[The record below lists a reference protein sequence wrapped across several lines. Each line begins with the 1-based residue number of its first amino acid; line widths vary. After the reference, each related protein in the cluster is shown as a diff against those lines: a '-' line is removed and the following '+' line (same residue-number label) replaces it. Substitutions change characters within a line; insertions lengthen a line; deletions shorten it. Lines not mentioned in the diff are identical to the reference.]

1 MRSLV
6 LSLLV
11 AGSQMG
17 CANDPVY
24 MECPDMPAD
33 PTCLRSI
40 EAGMDDG
47 MGGVIAEAK
56 SRLLLPIN
64 PEKPEDAMVRGT
76 RAAELGIEVP
86 YVKLG
91 DIEVSV
97 EWTITNLTDADATA
111 LVELDGATEFFEYD
125 PDMIVLSLDD
135 DAPPT
140 PGLDGNIPL
149 HIPASGTLSG
159 LFREDQVRE
168 ASIDLEQVT
177 RGNVNPFA
185 ATLRV
190 NKNDD
195 EIRPFLPFDPM
206 DPEAGPVPDP
216 NAVPIPREAFATLIR
231 IDLVFAPS
239 SHMRLDYTVRVR
251 DVRGEMMNELLM
263 AAEPGDLHPFAPQP
277 YAVMAL
283 P

>member
-1 MRSLV
+1 MIMRRFFIASALV
-6 LSLLV
+6 V
-11 AGSQMG
+11 G

-24 MECPDMPAD
+24 MECPDIPGD
-33 PTCLRSI
+33 PMCLRSI
-40 EAGMDDG
+40 EAGQDDG
-47 MGGVIAEAK
+47 MGGQIAEAK
-56 SRLLLPIN
+56 TRLLLPIN
-64 PEKPEDAMVRGT
+64 LEKPEDAAI
-76 RAAELGIEVP
+76 RAMRTAELGVEVP

-97 EWTITNLTDADATA
+97 EWTITNLLDVEGTA
-111 LVELDGATEFFEYD
+111 LVELNGATEFFEYD
-125 PDMIVLSLDD
+125 PDLIVLSTED

-149 HIPASGTLSG
+149 HLPANGTLSG

-177 RGNVNPFA
+177 RANVNPFA

-195 EIRPFLPFDPM
+195 SIQPFLPFDPL
-206 DPEAGPVPDP
+206 DPEAGPMVDP
-216 NAVPIPREAFATLIR
+216 NAVPIPREAFANIIR
-231 IDLVFAPS
+231 IDLVFSPNQ
-239 SHMRLDYTVRVR
+239 HMRLDYNVRVR

-263 AAEPGDLHPFAPQP
+263 SAPADELYPFAPQP
-277 YAVMAL
+277 YAVMAA

>member
-1 MRSLV
+1 MRSLIFV
-6 LSLLV
+6 GLL
-11 AGSQMG
+11 AAG

-47 MGGVIAEAK
+47 MGGIIAEAK
-56 SRLLLPIN
+56 TRLQLPIN
-64 PEKPEDAMVRGT
+64 LEKDEDAVI
-76 RAAELGIEVP
+76 RAMQTAELGVEVP

-97 EWTITNLTDADATA
+97 EWTITNLSDQEGIA

-125 PDMIVLSLDD
+125 PDMIVLSTED

-149 HIPASGTLSG
+149 HIPANGTLSG

-177 RGNVNPFA
+177 RANVNPFA
-185 ATLRV
+185 ATLRI
-190 NKNDD
+190 NKNDTQ
-195 EIRPFLPFDPM
+195 IVPFLPFDPL
-206 DPEAGPVPDP
+206 DPEAGPMVDP
-216 NAVPIPREAFATLIR
+216 NAIPIPRAAFANIIR
-231 IDLVFAPS
+231 IDLVFSPNQ
-239 SHMRLDYTVRVR
+239 HMRLDYAVRVR
-251 DVRGEMMNELLM
+251 DVRGEMMNDELM
-263 AAEPGDLHPFAPQP
+263 AAPADELYPFAPMMF
-277 YAVMAL
+277 AVMAA